1 MRYNINIELRKNKKT
16 KEKEEIKMIKRT
28 VMDIRRNQVMDET
41 TAEDAYELFDKLV
54 AKADFNLLNALR
66 DNDYADWQEA
76 DDVDDEYEANKELV
90 ASERQTNRAA
100 LIEDL
105 EYVAQ
110 GDEGNF
116 KITVED

>member
-1 MRYNINIELRKNKKT
+1 ML
-16 KEKEEIKMIKRT
+16 KRI
-28 VMDIRRNQVMDET
+28 VMDIRRHEVIDET
-41 TAEDAYELFDKLV
+41 VAEDAYDLFDKLV

-90 ASERQTNRAA
+90 ASERQTNHAA

-105 EYVAQ
+105 KYVAH

-116 KITVED
+116 KITVEAFED